1 MFTYGF
7 AWGMN
12 NGILDKKIYK
22 PIVAKSWNAMVK
34 DCVHPDT
41 GMLGFVQG
49 TGKEPKDGQPVSYTN
64 VPDFEDYGIGCF
76 LLAAS
81 EVYKSK

>member
-1 MFTYGF
+1 MT
-7 AWGMN
+7 
-12 NGILDKKIYK
+12 KKIYK
-22 PIVAKSWNAMVK
+22 PIVAKAWNVMVK
-34 DCVHPDT
+34 ECVHPDT

-49 TGKEPKDGQPVSYTN
+49 TGVGPNDGQPVSYTN